1 MGKYAQLVIGPA
13 GCGKVR
19 LQHTAALTTQMHSA
33 VGFSAAGADRPS

>member
-19 LQHTAALTTQMHSA
+19 PLAVAA
-33 VGFSAAGADRPS
+33 RPALCRDLP